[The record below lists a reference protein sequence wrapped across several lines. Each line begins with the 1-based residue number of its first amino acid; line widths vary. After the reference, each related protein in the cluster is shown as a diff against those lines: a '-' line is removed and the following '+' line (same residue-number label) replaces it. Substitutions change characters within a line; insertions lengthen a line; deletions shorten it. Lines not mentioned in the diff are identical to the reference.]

1 MNIGIIGIGCVG
13 SAILKD
19 FKEKNI
25 DVFIYDKYKNG
36 GCGSLIDILS
46 CKIIFLCL
54 PTPYLKSTKEY
65 DKRSILEV
73 CSLLELDNYNG
84 ILVIKSTIEPETTY
98 NLSKMFNLNFIHN
111 PEFLSSSSAYDDFKN
126 QKHIVLGY
134 PNNLDKST
142 IQPLVK
148 FYNNYYPDAE
158 ISIINSTESELMKLG
173 VNNFYAV
180 KIQFFNEIYLLSKK
194 LDISFDIVRDTMI
207 KNNWINPMHTIVPGN
222 DGKLSYGG
230 ECFPKDTN
238 ELNQFMIKNN
248 IPNGVL
254 NSTINERNLFR
265 NE

>member
-1 MNIGIIGIGCVG
+1 
-13 SAILKD
+13 
-19 FKEKNI
+19 
-25 DVFIYDKYKNG
+25 
-36 GCGSLIDILS
+36 
-46 CKIIFLCL
+46 
-54 PTPYLKSTKEY
+54 
-65 DKRSILEV
+65 
-73 CSLLELDNYNG
+73 
-84 ILVIKSTIEPETTY
+84 
-98 NLSKMFNLNFIHN
+98 
-111 PEFLSSSSAYDDFKN
+111 
-126 QKHIVLGY
+126 
-134 PNNLDKST
+134 
-142 IQPLVK
+142 
-148 FYNNYYPDAE
+148 
-158 ISIINSTESELMKLG
+158 MKLG

-238 ELNQFMIKNN
+238 ALNQFMIKNN

>member
-1 MNIGIIGIGCVG
+1 MKIGIIGIGCVG
-13 SAILKD
+13 GAIFKD

-25 DVFIYDKYKNG
+25 EVIIYDKYKDG
-36 GCGSLIDILS
+36 GIGILHDQLS

-54 PTPYLKSTKEY
+54 PTQYSELINEY
-65 DKRSILEV
+65 DKDALKEICIYLENN
-73 CSLLELDNYNG
+73 NYNG
-84 ILVIKSTIEPETTY
+84 LVIIKSTVEPNTI
-98 NLSKMFNLNFIHN
+98 NKFSKIFNLKFIHN
-111 PEFLSSSSAYDDFKN
+111 PEFLSSANAYLDFKN
-126 QKHIVLGY
+126 QKHIVIGY
-134 PNNLDKST
+134 PNNLNKST

-207 KNNWINPMHTIVPGN
+207 KNNWINIMHTQVPGN

-230 ECFPKDTN
+230 MCFPKDTN
-238 ELNQFMIKNN
+238 ALNQFMIKNN